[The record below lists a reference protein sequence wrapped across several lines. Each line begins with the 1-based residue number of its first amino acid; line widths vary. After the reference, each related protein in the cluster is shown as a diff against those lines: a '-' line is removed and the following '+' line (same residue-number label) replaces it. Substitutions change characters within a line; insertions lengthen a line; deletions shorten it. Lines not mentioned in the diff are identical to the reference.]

1 MTHTRT
7 AKRFIRTNAAVTLGL
22 ALAFVAGGP
31 WWLWGDG
38 GRDPMVL
45 VLWTIGAAVAVGG
58 FIAVRCRQLKLAHAA
73 PTFPFFV
80 PVEERALSAEELEVI
95 TILIDREAPALGS
108 SGKPL
113 SVVGRCGCGQCP
125 TIFFQPHRVG
135 DSEREVCSYS
145 GKDASGGIVGVLLWE
160 KCGAPSQLEVYS
172 VDGHEPWALPMT
184 RTLARF

>member
-58 FIAVRCRQLKLAHAA
+58 FIAVRYRRFRCPSCAGPCTA
-73 PTFPFFV
+73 V
-80 PVEERALSAEELEVI
+80 
-95 TILIDREAPALGS
+95 DDLG
-108 SGKPL
+108 
-113 SVVGRCGCGQCP
+113 
-125 TIFFQPHRVG
+125 T
-135 DSEREVCSYS
+135 DE
-145 GKDASGGIVGVLLWE
+145 
-160 KCGAPSQLEVYS
+160 GAPLIRRCAACGIDWRLGE
-172 VDGHEPWALPMT
+172 
-184 RTLARF
+184 R